1 MRLKPEFRWINNKKT
16 QDDAMKC
23 IPRHNWVDAF
33 VMKWNPQN
41 DGAHKNDD
49 DDDDD
54 WLVTR
59 NVTVTAEYFDLDQI
73 KEKNWNET
81 ELT

>member
-1 MRLKPEFRWINNKKT
+1 MRLEPEFRWINNKKT
-16 QDDAMKC
+16 QDDEMKC
-23 IPRHNWVDAF
+23 IPRHNRLDAF

-41 DGAHKNDD
+41 DEAYKN